1 MVGLEAVVKQIR
13 ELNKMRHVK
22 RGIPIIDQLA
32 KQVENNERT
41 EMSAGIELQN
51 LADLPYSNAIE
62 LLKKARKRLINI
74 QMQMELQDQE
84 DQLDNEQWERD
95 YEAGVMA

>member
-1 MVGLEAVVKQIR
+1 
-13 ELNKMRHVK
+13 MRHVK

-51 LADLPYSNAIE
+51 LAGMPYSSAIT
-62 LLKKARKRLINI
+62 LLTAARKRLINI
-74 QMQMELQDQE
+74 QAQIDTLNENE
-84 DQLDNEQWERD
+84 DYDNDRF
-95 YEAGVMA
+95 EAEYRMGAMR

>member
-1 MVGLEAVVKQIR
+1 MRNTETVITSLTKQWIN
-13 ELNKMRHVK
+13 E
-22 RGIPIIDQLA
+22 
-32 KQVENNERT
+32 ERT

-51 LADLPYSNAIE
+51 LASIGYMDAVDM
-62 LLKKARKRLINI
+62 LKAERKKIINI
-74 QMQMELQDQE
+74 QMQMEIRDQE

>member
-1 MVGLEAVVKQIR
+1 MVEKR
-13 ELNKMRHVK
+13 EQEIMRHVK

-51 LADLPYSNAIE
+51 LSGDAI
-62 LLKKARKRLINI
+62 LAIVLCTWIC
-74 QMQMELQDQE
+74 
-84 DQLDNEQWERD
+84 
-95 YEAGVMA
+95 

>member
-1 MVGLEAVVKQIR
+1 
-13 ELNKMRHVK
+13 MRHVK

-51 LADLPYSNAIE
+51 LAGMPYSSAIT
-62 LLKKARKRLINI
+62 LLTAARKRLINI
-74 QMQMELQDQE
+74 QMQMELMEEEE
-84 DQLDNEQWERD
+84 DRDNERF
-95 YEAGVMA
+95 EAEYRMGAMR

>member
-1 MVGLEAVVKQIR
+1 MRNTETVITSLTKQWIN
-13 ELNKMRHVK
+13 E
-22 RGIPIIDQLA
+22 
-32 KQVENNERT
+32 ERT

-51 LADLPYSNAIE
+51 LADMPYSNAIE

-95 YEAGVMA
+95 YQAGVLA

>member
-1 MVGLEAVVKQIR
+1 
-13 ELNKMRHVK
+13 MRHVK

-41 EMSAGIELQN
+41 EMNAGIELQN
-51 LADLPYSNAIE
+51 LADMPYSNAIE

-95 YEAGVMA
+95 YQAGVMA

>member
-1 MVGLEAVVKQIR
+1 
-13 ELNKMRHVK
+13 MRHVK

-41 EMSAGIELQN
+41 EMNAGIELQN
-51 LADLPYSNAIE
+51 LADMPYSNAIE

>member
-1 MVGLEAVVKQIR
+1 MIR
-13 ELNKMRHVK
+13 ETV
-22 RGIPIIDQLA
+22 ITSLA

-51 LADLPYSNAIE
+51 LADMPYSKAIE
-62 LLKKARKRLINI
+62 LLKKDRKRLINI
-74 QMQMELQDQE
+74 QMQMQIRDQE
-84 DQLDNEQWERD
+84 DELDNEQWERD

>member
-1 MVGLEAVVKQIR
+1 MRNTETVITSLTKQWIN
-13 ELNKMRHVK
+13 E
-22 RGIPIIDQLA
+22 
-32 KQVENNERT
+32 ERT

-51 LADLPYSNAIE
+51 LAGMPYSNAIE

-84 DQLDNEQWERD
+84 DELDNAQWERD
-95 YEAGVMA
+95 YQAGVMA

>member
-1 MVGLEAVVKQIR
+1 MIR
-13 ELNKMRHVK
+13 ETV
-22 RGIPIIDQLA
+22 ITSLA

-51 LADLPYSNAIE
+51 LADMPYSNAIE

-74 QMQMELQDQE
+74 QMQMEIRDQE
-84 DQLDNEQWERD
+84 DELDNAQWERD
-95 YEAGVMA
+95 YEAGVMI

>member
-1 MVGLEAVVKQIR
+1 MRNTETVITSLTKQWIN
-13 ELNKMRHVK
+13 E
-22 RGIPIIDQLA
+22 
-32 KQVENNERT
+32 ERT

-51 LADLPYSNAIE
+51 LASIGYMDAVDM
-62 LLKKARKRLINI
+62 LKAERKKIINI

-95 YEAGVMA
+95 YQAGVLA

>member
-1 MVGLEAVVKQIR
+1 
-13 ELNKMRHVK
+13 MRHVK

-62 LLKKARKRLINI
+62 LLKKARKRFINI
-74 QMQMELQDQE
+74 QMQRELVEE
-84 DQLDNEQWERD
+84 DEEFNDRRF
-95 YEAGVMA
+95 EAEYRQGVSA

>member
-1 MVGLEAVVKQIR
+1 MIR
-13 ELNKMRHVK
+13 ETV
-22 RGIPIIDQLA
+22 IDSLA
-32 KQVENNERT
+32 KEWIAEKRT

-51 LADLPYSNAIE
+51 LADMPYSNAVI
-62 LLKKARKRLINI
+62 LLTAARKRLINI

-95 YEAGVMA
+95 YQAGVMA

>member
-1 MVGLEAVVKQIR
+1 MRNTETVITSLTKQWIN
-13 ELNKMRHVK
+13 E
-22 RGIPIIDQLA
+22 
-32 KQVENNERT
+32 ERT

-51 LADLPYSNAIE
+51 LASIGYMDAVDM
-62 LLKKARKRLINI
+62 LKAERKKIINI

-95 YEAGVMA
+95 YQAGVMA

>member
-1 MVGLEAVVKQIR
+1 
-13 ELNKMRHVK
+13 MRHVK

-51 LADLPYSNAIE
+51 LADMPYSNAIE
-62 LLKKARKRLINI
+62 LLKKARKRIINI
-74 QMQMELQDQE
+74 QAQIDTLNENE
-84 DQLDNEQWERD
+84 DYDNDRF
-95 YEAGVMA
+95 EAEYRMGAMR

>member
-1 MVGLEAVVKQIR
+1 MRNTETVITSLTKQWIN
-13 ELNKMRHVK
+13 E
-22 RGIPIIDQLA
+22 
-32 KQVENNERT
+32 ERT

-51 LADLPYSNAIE
+51 LADMPYSNAIE

-74 QMQMELQDQE
+74 QMQMEIQDQE

-95 YEAGVMA
+95 YQAGVLA

>member
-1 MVGLEAVVKQIR
+1 
-13 ELNKMRHVK
+13 MRHVK
-22 RGIPIIDQLA
+22 RKTPIIDQLA
-32 KQVENNERT
+32 TEWINEVHT

-51 LADLPYSNAIE
+51 LADMPYSNAIE

-74 QMQMELQDQE
+74 QMQMELRDQE

-95 YEAGVMA
+95 YESGVMA

>member
-1 MVGLEAVVKQIR
+1 MRNTETVITSLTKQWIN
-13 ELNKMRHVK
+13 E
-22 RGIPIIDQLA
+22 
-32 KQVENNERT
+32 ERT

-51 LADLPYSNAIE
+51 LADMPYSNAIE

-74 QMQMELQDQE
+74 QMQMELRDQE

-95 YEAGVMA
+95 YQAGVMA

>member
-1 MVGLEAVVKQIR
+1 MRNTETVITSLTKQWIN
-13 ELNKMRHVK
+13 E
-22 RGIPIIDQLA
+22 
-32 KQVENNERT
+32 ERT

-51 LADLPYSNAIE
+51 LASIGYMDAVDM
-62 LLKKARKRLINI
+62 LKAERKKIINI
-74 QMQMELQDQE
+74 QMQMELRDQE